1 MGCLKSSGIA
11 ITIIS
16 VLYTHFLFIEL
27 CIDGANVWNMK
38 NNFSIAS
45 LVLLGNSSSLFLNM
59 FVLARIIKND
69 PLGVKLW
76 IAFSIV
82 LASLLILAIYYRILH
97 GIIHAISFFF
107 IPFLFI
113 STIIMGFLQRNL
125 QRKQNVTFETQ
136 INDS

>member
-1 MGCLKSSGIA
+1 MGCLKASGIA

-16 VLYTHFLFIEL
+16 VLFTHFLFIEF
-27 CIDGANVWNMK
+27 CIQRTNLWNLT
-38 NNFSIAS
+38 NNLSITS
-45 LVLLGNSSSLFLNM
+45 IILLGNSSSLFLNM

-76 IAFSIV
+76 IAYSIA
-82 LASLLILAIYYRILH
+82 LASLLILAIYYRIFS
-97 GIIHAISFFF
+97 GITNDISFFF
-107 IPFLFI
+107 IIYLFI